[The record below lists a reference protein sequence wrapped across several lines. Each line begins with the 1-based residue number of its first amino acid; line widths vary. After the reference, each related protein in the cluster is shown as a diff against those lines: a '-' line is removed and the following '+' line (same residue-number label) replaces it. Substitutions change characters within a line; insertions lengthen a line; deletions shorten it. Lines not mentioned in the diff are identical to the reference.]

1 MNEPS
6 DSVLVGFIPKI
17 IDIFLESVYN
27 ILLCFYGCS
36 ILVSNRFNG
45 GFSIWFMLRHA
56 RGTSVM
62 LVERV

>member
-27 ILLCFYGCS
+27 ILLCFYGFT
-36 ILVSNRFNG
+36 ILVSDRFNG
-45 GFSIWFMLRHA
+45 GFSI
-56 RGTSVM
+56 
-62 LVERV
+62 